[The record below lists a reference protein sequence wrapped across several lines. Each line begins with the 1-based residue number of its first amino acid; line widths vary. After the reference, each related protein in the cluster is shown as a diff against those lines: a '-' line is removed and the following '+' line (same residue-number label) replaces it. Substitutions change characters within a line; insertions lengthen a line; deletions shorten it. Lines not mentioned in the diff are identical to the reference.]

1 MHDQNG
7 RRSFKPMKTKKK
19 QATEPSWLRP
29 VAKLIGTS
37 VVIFA
42 CLMIGTFIGLN
53 SAEPD
58 LTVSESRADELSKA
72 LGEIARLSGQQ
83 WHTQTEATA
92 TALLMTDAFVSGGIE
107 KATEMFEETMAKAS
121 EAEELQ
127 AAITAILSKHGFPI
141 EAEYQ

>member
-1 MHDQNG
+1 M
-7 RRSFKPMKTKKK
+7 RTKRK
-19 QATEPSWLRP
+19 QTTEPSWLRP

-53 SAEPD
+53 STEPD
-58 LTVSESRADELSKA
+58 LTASESRADELSKA
-72 LGEIARLSGQQ
+72 LGEIASLSGQQ

-107 KATEMFEETMAKAS
+107 KATEMFDETMAKAS
-121 EAEELQ
+121 EAEEIQ
-127 AAITAILSKHGFPI
+127 AAITSILSKHGFPI